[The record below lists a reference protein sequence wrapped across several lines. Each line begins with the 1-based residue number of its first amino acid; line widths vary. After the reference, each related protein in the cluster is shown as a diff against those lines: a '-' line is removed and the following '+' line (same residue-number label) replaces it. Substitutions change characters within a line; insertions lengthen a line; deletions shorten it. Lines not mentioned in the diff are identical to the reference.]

1 MAKSDV
7 RRRPIGNFF
16 IKKSLQIRLI
26 LKIMMAVLI
35 STIVSCGSL
44 IFVYFIKYNT
54 IIVYQLN
61 KLNQE
66 LSKENII
73 FLILPALLI
82 SAFINL
88 LIAAGIG
95 LYSSRKY
102 AVPIYKLEQWASLLI
117 KGKIT
122 AILKFREKEEMK
134 ELSDNCNRLS
144 ADLHARFLIVKG
156 QVNQLMESGNK
167 ESAITLQKAI
177 DGLELGD
184 QPIEVN
190 TGIFSV
196 TSLQNPKD
204 KD

>member
-1 MAKSDV
+1 
-7 RRRPIGNFF
+7 
-16 IKKSLQIRLI
+16 
-26 LKIMMAVLI
+26 
-35 STIVSCGSL
+35 
-44 IFVYFIKYNT
+44 
-54 IIVYQLN
+54 LN

-102 AVPIYKLEQWASLLI
+102 AVPIYKLEQWASLLT

-134 ELSDNCNRLS
+134 ELSDKCNRLS
-144 ADLHARFLIVKG
+144 SDLHARFLIVKS

-167 ESAITLQKAI
+167 ESAIILQKAI
-177 DGLELGD
+177 DGLEIGD

-196 TSLQNPKD
+196 TSSQNPKE